1 MTAGMAASSPIA
13 VASSASAM
21 PGATTARLVDFDPAI
36 AWKEVMMPTTVPN
49 RPMKGADD
57 PMEARKPSRPSSF
70 SISRV
75 SARSIALSMRV
86 CRPCGD
92 FAPFSKL
99 FFHSR
104 MAETKIEPM
113 PTVLRSARVL

>member
-1 MTAGMAASSPIA
+1 MTAGMAASRPIA

-21 PGATTARLVDFDPAI
+21 PGATTARLVDFEPAI
-36 AWKEVMMPTTVPN
+36 AWNEVMMPTTVPN
-49 RPMKGADD
+49 RPMKGAAE
-57 PMEARKPSRPSSF
+57 PMVARKPSLPSSR

-86 CRPCGD
+86 CRPSGD

-104 MAETKIEPM
+104 MAATKIAPM
-113 PTVLRSARVL
+113 PMVLRSASVR

>member
-1 MTAGMAASSPIA
+1 MA

-21 PGATTARLVDFDPAI
+21 PGATTARLVDFEPAI
-36 AWKEVMMPTTVPN
+36 AWNEVMMPTTVPN

-57 PMEARKPSRPSSF
+57 PIEARKPRRPSSR

-75 SARSIALSMRV
+75 SASSIALSMRV
-86 CRPCGD
+86 CRPSGER
-92 FAPFSKL
+92 APFSKL

-104 MAETKIEPM
+104 MAATKIAPM
-113 PTVLRSARVL
+113 PVVLRSDSVR